1 MDKYYEKKYH
11 ELEEEN
17 WWFVS
22 RRDIILKLIKN
33 EGIKP
38 TEKILE
44 IGCSGGPLIKLLT
57 EEGYTNISGIDISQ
71 EAIDQCVAKGIDNVK
86 VIDAS
91 KTLFGNNEFDLLI
104 ASDILEHIKEDK
116 STLFDWIRVLKPNGT
131 FIIFVPA
138 FNFLWSEHDRVNKHY
153 RRYDRVSLNKLLE
166 ETGFIVKRVSYW
178 NFLVF
183 IPTYLVRTFERF
195 LLKQDIKSKDQLY
208 KLNPILNGLL
218 IILLKF
224 ENILLKYNNLPFG
237 VSIFAVCKK

>member
-1 MDKYYEKKYH
+1 
-11 ELEEEN
+11 
-17 WWFVS
+17 
-22 RRDIILKLIKN
+22 
-33 EGIKP
+33 
-38 TEKILE
+38 
-44 IGCSGGPLIKLLT
+44 
-57 EEGYTNISGIDISQ
+57 
-71 EAIDQCVAKGIDNVK
+71 
-86 VIDAS
+86 
-91 KTLFGNNEFDLLI
+91 
-104 ASDILEHIKEDK
+104 
-116 STLFDWIRVLKPNGT
+116 
-131 FIIFVPA
+131 
-138 FNFLWSEHDRVNKHY
+138 VNKHY

-195 LLKQDIKSKDQLY
+195 LLKQEIKSKDQLY